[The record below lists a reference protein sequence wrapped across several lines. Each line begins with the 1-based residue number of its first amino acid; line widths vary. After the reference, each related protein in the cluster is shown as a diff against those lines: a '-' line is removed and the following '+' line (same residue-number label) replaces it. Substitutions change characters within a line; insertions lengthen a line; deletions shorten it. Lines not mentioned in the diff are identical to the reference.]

1 MTYGVFMKELD
12 LLRKLKSVAF
22 ATLENGMPS
31 VRIADVMLI
40 EEDKIYFLTD
50 RGKSF
55 YRQLMENKNVALV
68 GMDENYVSVRVSGKA
83 VLADCTYIDKI
94 FEENPSL
101 GDIYAPNTRDILE
114 AFCICEGIGEIFD
127 LSDTHPKRTRFAF
140 GGAEQIEPGYSIN
153 NDACIKCRVC
163 VVSCPVGAIIEKDER
178 LVIDSASC
186 LECGR
191 CFEFCPVEA
200 IEKPS
205 KFLLEES

>member
-1 MTYGVFMKELD
+1 MKELD
-12 LLRKLKSVAF
+12 FLRKLKSVAF
-22 ATLENGMPS
+22 ATIEDGLPS

-40 EEDKIYFLTD
+40 EDEKIYFLTD

-55 YRQLMENKNVALV
+55 YRQLIENKNVALV
-68 GMDENYVSVRVSGKA
+68 GMDENYVSIRISGKA
-83 VLADCTYIDKI
+83 IQADCTYVDRI

-127 LSDTHPKRTRFAF
+127 LSDKQPKRTRFAF
-140 GGAEQIEPGYSIN
+140 GGAEPVASGYSIKK
-153 NDACIKCRVC
+153 DACIKCRVC
-163 VVSCPVGAIIEKDER
+163 VVSCPVGAISEKDEA
-178 LVIDSASC
+178 LVIDNTSC

-200 IEKPS
+200 IEQPS
-205 KFLLEES
+205 KFLMEES

>member
-1 MTYGVFMKELD
+1 MKELEF
-12 LLRKLKSVAF
+12 LRELKSVAF
-22 ATLENGMPS
+22 ATVEDGVPS

-40 EEDKIYFLTD
+40 EDDKIYFLTD

-55 YRQLMENKNVALV
+55 YRQLIQNKHVALA
-68 GMDENYVSVRVSGKA
+68 GMDENYVSIRISGKA
-83 VLADCTYIDKI
+83 QPADCKYVDSI

-127 LSDTHPKRTRFAF
+127 LSDKHPKRKRFAF
-140 GGAEQIEPGYSIN
+140 GGAETVEPGYSIK

-163 VVSCPVGAIIEKDER
+163 VVSCPVEAISEKDEELIIER
-178 LVIDSASC
+178 TSC

-191 CFEFCPVEA
+191 CFEFCPVDA
-200 IEKPS
+200 IEQPN
-205 KFLLEES
+205 KFIMEES